1 MKGTIKLNILFLVGI
16 ITLCSLLGCI
26 VLIYNARD
34 IGRNLR
40 AETENYVKA
49 LIGKNAERVES
60 AMFIMEKNAV
70 DLTTAGE
77 AFFAIHKETGQD
89 ITGEI
94 KQYLINNFRKLPEA
108 IGGGLWYEPYAFS
121 DKKQYYG
128 PYVYRENDKVLF
140 TWDLSNSAYDYH
152 NQNWYRLAIPHEWES
167 TQKRPRA
174 VYWTDPY
181 FDEAATKSLMITVD
195 ALMYD
200 KQGKVIGISTVDF
213 SLENLKEM
221 VDKMTV
227 TPNSFPFAV
236 DMSSGLLIAFPADP
250 SCVLN
255 KITDLN
261 WGKKIQIVE
270 GMQPGD
276 VTRELLNLQGED
288 FSLFHTIT
296 RTGTALGILSPH
308 RELYANIN
316 KLNRANMYISLI
328 VISVQI
334 VLYLFIV
341 ALIIRRICNPISKLS
356 DVAQEITKGNLTGAS
371 ESLSLIKGAAGPDKD
386 ETGRLL
392 GAFRSMSAG
401 LNSLLG
407 QIQLSGKQV
416 ASSSSQITASSRQLE
431 TTMNRQVEFTNQVS
445 ASSKQISTTAGNL
458 ATTMNEVTEAAS
470 ETAVLA
476 ESGQEGV
483 KAMETLMG
491 GVLEGTSS
499 ISTKL
504 ADINENAMS
513 IGSIVL
519 TITKVADQTNLLS
532 LNAAIEAEKAG
543 EYGLG
548 FSVVATEIRRLADQ
562 TSVAV
567 LDIEDMVDRMQA
579 SVSAGAT
586 EMERFS
592 HEVQSGVEEINLV
605 GKQLDAIMNRVRTLT
620 PRFKDVNDGMDAQSR
635 SADQISETME
645 HLSIATQDTT
655 DSLREFKL
663 AAEHLNEAALGL
675 QNEVARFK
683 VGA

>member
-1 MKGTIKLNILFLVGI
+1 MRGTIKLNILFLVGI

-40 AETENYVKA
+40 SETENYVKA
-49 LIGKNAERVES
+49 LIGKNAERIES

-70 DLTTAGE
+70 DLATAGE

-128 PYVYRENDKVLF
+128 PYVYRENDTVLF
-140 TWDLSNSAYDYH
+140 TWDLSNPTYDYH
-152 NQNWYRLAIPHEWES
+152 NQNWYRMAIPREWER
-167 TQKRPRA
+167 TQKRPLA

-181 FDEAATKSLMITVD
+181 MDEAATQALMITVD

-200 KQGKVIGISTVDF
+200 KDDKVLGLSTVDF

-221 VDKMTV
+221 VGKMTV

-236 DMSSGLLIAFPADP
+236 DMSSGLLIAFPSNP
-250 SCVLN
+250 SSVLN
-255 KITDLN
+255 KITDQS
-261 WGKKIQIVE
+261 WGEKIQTIE

-276 VTRELLNLQGED
+276 VARKILNLQGED
-288 FSLFHTIT
+288 FSLFYTIT
-296 RTGTALGILSPH
+296 RTGTVLGILSPH
-308 RELYANIN
+308 KELYANIN

-334 VLYLFIV
+334 ILYLFIV
-341 ALIIRRICNPISKLS
+341 ALIIRRICNPIRKLS
-356 DVAQEITKGNLTGAS
+356 DVAQEIAEGNLTGAS
-371 ESLSLIKGAAGPDKD
+371 ESLSLIKGGAGPNKD

-401 LNSLLG
+401 LNALLG

-431 TTMNRQVEFTNQVS
+431 TTMSRQVEFTNQVS
-445 ASSKQISTTAGNL
+445 VSSKQISTTAGNL
-458 ATTMNEVTEAAS
+458 ATTMNEVTGAAS
-470 ETAVLA
+470 ETAILA

-483 KAMETLMG
+483 KAMESLMG

-519 TITKVADQTNLLS
+519 AITKVADQTNLLS

-562 TSVAV
+562 TSVSV
-567 LDIEDMVDRMQA
+567 LDIEDMVDRMQK
-579 SVSAGAT
+579 SVSAGST
-586 EMERFS
+586 EMENFS

-620 PRFKDVNDGMDAQSR
+620 PRFKAVNEGMEAQSR

-645 HLSIATQDTT
+645 HLSMATQDTT

-675 QNEVARFK
+675 QNEVAHFK
-683 VGA
+683 VEA